1 MKNKSPEGTNLRH
14 KLKEMTRLGWWRM
27 DGVKEKIKPGVKM
40 EKRKEKSFPAPQPGE
55 RRSVSIFPTRR
66 KKECFTDHRALEKSK
81 ETRGEKKEGGDLKRL
96 FFFLP
101 HTLSLSPS
109 LPLTLSLTLTHTHTH
124 TLSLLSSFH
133 PSLDGHQGGGKK
145 KKKKTTTTTNFKPAQ
160 SMSH

>member
-14 KLKEMTRLGWWRM
+14 RRLKETTRLGWRRV
-27 DGVKEKIKPGVKM
+27 DGGKEKIKPGVKK
-40 EKRKEKSFPAPQPGE
+40 EKRKEKSFPAPQLGE

-124 TLSLLSSFH
+124 THTLSLLSSFH
-133 PSLDGHQGGGKK
+133 PSLDGHQGGGK
-145 KKKKTTTTTNFKPAQ
+145 
-160 SMSH
+160 

>member
-1 MKNKSPEGTNLRH
+1 MSPFSRRG
-14 KLKEMTRLGWWRM
+14 G
-27 DGVKEKIKPGVKM
+27 
-40 EKRKEKSFPAPQPGE
+40 RKD
-55 RRSVSIFPTRR
+55 
-66 KKECFTDHRALEKSK
+66 CFTDHRALEKSK

-124 TLSLLSSFH
+124 SLSPSSPLSIPLLMAIK
-133 PSLDGHQGGGKK
+133 GAENKK

>member
-1 MKNKSPEGTNLRH
+1 MKNKSPEDTNLRH
-14 KLKEMTRLGWWRM
+14 KLKETTRLGWWQV
-27 DGVKEKIKPGVKM
+27 DGGKEKNKPGVKK

-109 LPLTLSLTLTHTHTH
+109 LPLTLSLTLTHNTHTPSSP
-124 TLSLLSSFH
+124 LSIPLLMAIK
-133 PSLDGHQGGGKK
+133 GAENKK
-145 KKKKTTTTTNFKPAQ
+145 KKKRQQQQLILNRLNQ
-160 SMSH
+160 

>member
-14 KLKEMTRLGWWRM
+14 KLKEMTGLGWWRV
-27 DGVKEKIKPGVKM
+27 DGGKEKIEPGLKKK
-40 EKRKEKSFPAPQPGE
+40 KRKEKSFPAPQPGE
-55 RRSVSIFPTRR
+55 RRSVSIFPRRR

-81 ETRGEKKEGGDLKRL
+81 ETRGKKKEGGDLKRL

-124 TLSLLSSFH
+124 THTLSPSSPLSIPLLMAIK
-133 PSLDGHQGGGKK
+133 GAENKK
-145 KKKKTTTTTNFKPAQ
+145 KKKKDNNNN
-160 SMSH
+160 